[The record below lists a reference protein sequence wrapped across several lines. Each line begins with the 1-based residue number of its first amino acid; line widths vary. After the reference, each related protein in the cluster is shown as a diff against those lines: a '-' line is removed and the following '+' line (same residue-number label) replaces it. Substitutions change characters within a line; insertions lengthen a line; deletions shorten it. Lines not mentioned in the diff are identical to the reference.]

1 MNWDPMRTYWNP
13 CWALIA
19 SKTSN
24 FDDWDV
30 LLKKLVLF
38 VTVSNI
44 HLAKESKKLKKEICP
59 SRAEPADK

>member
-1 MNWDPMRTYWNP
+1 MSWDPMGTYWNP

-30 LLKKLVLF
+30 LLKKLALF
-38 VTVSNI
+38 VTVLNI
-44 HLAKESKKLKKEICP
+44 HLAKESKKLKEEICP